1 MDRNDELENWKFIC
15 KREDGKTVTAYARAN
30 TLEEAREI
38 VINRNR
44 ANAAEPRYVDVMFSD
59 L

>member
-1 MDRNDELENWKFIC
+1 MDQELENWKFIC
-15 KREDGKTVTAYARAN
+15 KREDGKTVAAYARAN
-30 TLEEAREI
+30 TMEEAREI

-44 ANAAEPRYVDVMFSD
+44 ASTTEPRYTDVMFSD